1 MNLNIKDVI
10 KLEDN
15 IEYAIVSTT
24 VYEDIK
30 YYYLI
35 GLDSDDNI
43 KFGYI
48 EDDSFGS
55 DLTRDIL
62 EKYSPDLEY
71 SSRNSIIKLKNKKLS
86 RRK

>member
-15 IEYAIVSTT
+15 IEYVIVSTT

-48 EDDSFGS
+48 EDDSFVEVEDQS
-55 DLTRDIL
+55 LIRKLLTKF
-62 EKYSPDLEY
+62 KYPKE
-71 SSRNSIIKLKNKKLS
+71 
-86 RRK
+86 